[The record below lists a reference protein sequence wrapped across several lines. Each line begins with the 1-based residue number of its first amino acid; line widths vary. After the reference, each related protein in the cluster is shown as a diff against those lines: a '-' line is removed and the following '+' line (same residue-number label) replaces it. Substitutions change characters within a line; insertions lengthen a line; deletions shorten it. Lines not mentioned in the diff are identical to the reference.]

1 MGGPREVSRGLKV
14 EEEGRRGE
22 SNRDVTAEEVRVTQ
36 CEK

>member
-1 MGGPREVSRGLKV
+1 MDPEKSQGGLKV
-14 EEEGRRGE
+14 KEEGRRGE